1 MLSAPPP
8 ELVILKDWI
17 VTLSPIWGAALIVL
31 WKPLKNFGSGI
42 YAKYIK
48 EPDDVQHTQLHVL
61 EGEIKKLVD
70 RQDLSHDA
78 YIALLHDRI
87 YQCCKQYIERG
98 CITSEEL
105 KNLEY
110 LYNPYHMAGGNG
122 TAKKMYSDCQ
132 ELPLK

>member
-17 VTLSPIWGAALIVL
+17 VTLSPIWGAALIIL
-31 WKPLKNFGSGI
+31 WKPMKALWQRIYKKYVAAPDENQKARLDSIEKN
-42 YAKYIK
+42 
-48 EPDDVQHTQLHVL
+48 VQML
-61 EGEIKKLVD
+61 ID
-70 RQDLSHDA
+70 RQNLSHDA

-87 YQCCKQYIERG
+87 YQCCKQYIGRG

-105 KNLEY
+105 NNLEY
-110 LYNPYHMAGGNG
+110 LYNPYHAAGGNG
-122 TAKKMYSDCQ
+122 AAKKMYSDCQ